1 MMRRA
6 LFAGPAVLA
15 AALCAPAARADE
27 LTFDLTPEAA
37 ATAEVVPWRMQA
49 PLLRP
54 LHLPAP
60 ASPRALPP
68 GGIEVSHTVAVT
80 VARQSDAGEPGSNSA
95 VSITEGAWQSVW
107 RWRFGVV
114 EGIETGF
121 ELAWVRHSKSPKS
134 QERAALRAA
143 YRGETW
149 LDVREPDSAF
159 YDPALWVKWAVAE
172 DTVAVRLSLT
182 VPAGER
188 SAGTGVGTVQTAVT
202 LLAGAPLGHGF
213 RADAMLSVTNPGRPR
228 SANGGRVQVDPIWQ
242 GLLALGWDGPW
253 GLSANLHV
261 LAANNPFP
269 TTGNDRLD
277 LDVGE
282 VLLALRWRPAP
293 GAAIGVVFTEDLSRI
308 APDFSAGVFL
318 QVAVP

>member
-1 MMRRA
+1 MRRA
-6 LFAGPAVLA
+6 LQAVLA
-15 AALCAPAARADE
+15 ALATAGPAATAQAEE

-60 ASPRALPP
+60 ASPRALAP
-68 GGIEVSHTVAVT
+68 GGVELTHTVAVT
-80 VARQSDAGEPGSNSA
+80 VARQSDAGDPGSNSA

-114 EGIETGF
+114 EGIEAGF

-134 QERAALRAA
+134 DERAMVRAQ

-149 LDVREPDSAF
+149 LDVREADAAL

-172 DTVAVRLSLT
+172 DSLAVRLSAT
-182 VPAGER
+182 IPAGER
-188 SAGTGVGTVQTAVT
+188 DAGTGLGTVQTAVT

-213 RADAMLSVTNPGRPR
+213 RADAMLSVTNAGRPR
-228 SANGGRVQVDPIWQ
+228 TANGGRVSVDPIWQ
-242 GLLALGWDGPW
+242 GMLALGWDGPW